1 MDNYRNMEQGGAR
14 VQATL
19 CDRQVVTEL
28 SSDFSLPDYQPEV
41 KRLLRVRATV
51 APPDKYIGVGSAE
64 FSGTVDYSILYAG
77 NDGALYCAS
86 QTGEYQ
92 FNVPVEMTSDFEIGD
107 GLICDVETVPDLTT
121 GRVVAPR
128 KLSLKCRL
136 RSHVSLYGTR
146 VLEEEINGAAPD
158 SIQKL
163 KGSVECARIFVGM
176 GDPMQL
182 GDEILFDAQ
191 SENLRVICADAQVY
205 VTEAIAGSGCVNCRG
220 EVCLK
225 LICAHEGE
233 NEAPFVQLRRIPFTQ
248 SVPTD
253 GAEVN
258 CDCCANGVCS
268 DIGITVEDG
277 RILCEVT
284 LRLESHAQRNERVE
298 FTRDAYSTAAQ
309 GESRYADCRFPLA
322 LKCISGNFSLN
333 TMLSM
338 EEVGLRGGQTVVD
351 LSLIPSVSELTCE
364 SGKYILTGRCRCHA
378 LLHSEEDLAA
388 QEFEIPFRYETDGSE
403 ESVTDY
409 DVNVTP
415 ISCRARADGERLAV
429 DAELAVNIAT
439 RGECACRILTAASFD
454 EAIARGGAS
463 YTVCY
468 PSREDTLWT
477 VAKRYHRS
485 VSDIA
490 EMNPLTGSPAA
501 DAKDSLAGVSYLL
514 V

>member
-1 MDNYRNMEQGGAR
+1 MDNYRSMERSGAR
-14 VQATL
+14 VQATV

-28 SSDFSLPDYQPEV
+28 ASDFSLPDYQPEI

-51 APPDKYIGVGSAE
+51 APPDKYIGAGSAE

-86 QTGEYQ
+86 QAGEYQ
-92 FNVPVEMTSDFEIGD
+92 FNVPVEMSADFEVGD
-107 GLICDVETVPDLTT
+107 GLVCDVETVPDLAT
-121 GRVVAPR
+121 GRVIAPR

-136 RSHVSLYGTR
+136 RSRVRLYGTC
-146 VLEEEINGAAPD
+146 VMEEEIGGAAHD

-163 KGSVECARIFVGM
+163 KGSAECARMFVGS
-176 GDPMQL
+176 GDPLQL

-205 VTEAIAGSGCVNCRG
+205 VTEASAGSGCVNCRG

-258 CDCCANGVCS
+258 CDCCADGVCS
-268 DIGITVEDG
+268 DIAITVEDG

-284 LRLESHAQRNERVE
+284 ARIEAHAQRNERIE
-298 FTRDAYSTAAQ
+298 FTRDAYSTAAN
-309 GESRYADCRFPLA
+309 GEARYTDWKFPIA
-322 LKCISGNFSLN
+322 LKCVSGNFSLN
-333 TMLSM
+333 TVLSM
-338 EEVGLRGGQTVVD
+338 EEAGIRAGQSVVD
-351 LSLIPSVSELTCE
+351 LSIVPSVSELACE
-364 SGKYILTGRCRCHA
+364 NGRYILTGRCRCHA
-378 LLHSEEDLAA
+378 LLCGEGDLAA
-388 QEFEIPFRYETDGSE
+388 QEFEIPFRYEAEGSE
-403 ESVTDY
+403 ARVSDY
-409 DVNVTP
+409 DVELTP
-415 ISCRARADGERLAV
+415 LSCRARADGERLSV
-429 DAELAVNIAT
+429 DAELAVNIIT
-439 RGECACRILTAASFD
+439 RGERICEILTAASFD
-454 EAIARGGAS
+454 EEIARGGAS

-485 VSDIA
+485 VADIA

-501 DAKDSLAGVSYLL
+501 DARDSLAGVRYLL